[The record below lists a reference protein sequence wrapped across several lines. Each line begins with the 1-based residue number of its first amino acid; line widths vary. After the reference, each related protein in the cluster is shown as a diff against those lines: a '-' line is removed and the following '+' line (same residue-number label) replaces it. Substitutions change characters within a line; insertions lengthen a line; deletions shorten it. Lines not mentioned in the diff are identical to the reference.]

1 VSKYSVICNHIV
13 IFRYKL
19 RLPKQRHKQRTRFR
33 YMRSETRSK
42 QNKYSHKQMT
52 VVSCLTCSV
61 TAEDKGD
68 RATWAFIFLISVK
81 N

>member
-1 VSKYSVICNHIV
+1 
-13 IFRYKL
+13 
-19 RLPKQRHKQRTRFR
+19 
-33 YMRSETRSK
+33 MRSETRSK